1 MYTALMKNH
10 AGTSASTTLI
20 LALRRWTEFM
30 DIGTIAML
38 IIIAIIII
46 SICIIGII
54 AWGTYRDSEGNDV
67 QIVIPL
73 KDMKSIYRSTINSFN
88 PAMYVFFYA
97 GWLHITL
104 KQSGIFNS
112 KKYIACIRCR
122 VWEVIPYLFWRV
134 YINFNHSEVK
144 RDKVLADLI
153 KILNDEKIYHQEE
166 ARKNISQAEKILD
179 NLKLQTE
186 PTIKKLKHDVSVDMH
201 TSQLHLK

>member
-1 MYTALMKNH
+1 M
-10 AGTSASTTLI
+10 GI
-20 LALRRWTEFM
+20 R
-30 DIGTIAML
+30 TIVVL
-38 IIIAIIII
+38 IIITVIIVC
-46 SICIIGII
+46 ICIINII
-54 AWGTYRDSEGNDV
+54 AWGTYRDNDGNDV

-104 KQSGIFNS
+104 KQAGIFNS
-112 KKYIACIRCR
+112 KKYIACMRCR
-122 VWEVIPYLFWRV
+122 VWEVIPYILWRF

-144 RDKVLADLI
+144 KDKVLADLI

-179 NLKLQTE
+179 NIKTQTN
-186 PTIKKLKHDVSVDMH
+186 PTIES
-201 TSQLHLK
+201 

>member
-1 MYTALMKNH
+1 
-10 AGTSASTTLI
+10 
-20 LALRRWTEFM
+20 M

-54 AWGTYRDSEGNDV
+54 AWGTYRDNEANDV

-73 KDMKSIYRSTINSFN
+73 KDMRSIYKSTINSFN

-104 KQSGIFNS
+104 KQAGIFNS
-112 KKYIACIRCR
+112 KKYIACMRCR
-122 VWEVIPYLFWRV
+122 VWEVIPFLLWRF
-134 YINFNHSEVK
+134 YIHFNHSEVK

-153 KILNDEKIYHQEE
+153 RILNDEKEYHQEQ
-166 ARKNISQAEKILD
+166 AKKNISQAEKILD

-186 PTIKKLKHDVSVDMH
+186 PTVEKLKQNVSIDMH
-201 TSQLHLK
+201 TSQLHFK

>member
-1 MYTALMKNH
+1 
-10 AGTSASTTLI
+10 
-20 LALRRWTEFM
+20 M
-30 DIGTIAML
+30 DIEVYAVL
-38 IIIAIIII
+38 IIIALIILG
-46 SICIIGII
+46 ICIIGII
-54 AWGTYRDSEGNDV
+54 AWGTYRDNEGNNV
-67 QIVIPL
+67 QIIIPL

-112 KKYIACIRCR
+112 KKYLACIRCR
-122 VWEVIPYLFWRV
+122 VWEVIPFLLWRV
-134 YINFNHSEVK
+134 YIHFNHSEVK
-144 RDKVLADLI
+144 KDKVLADLI
-153 KILNDEKIYHQEE
+153 KILNDEKVYHQEE

-179 NLKLQTE
+179 SLKLQTE

>member
-1 MYTALMKNH
+1 MNCKM
-10 AGTSASTTLI
+10 
-20 LALRRWTEFM
+20 
-30 DIGTIAML
+30 
-38 IIIAIIII
+38 IAIPVILSLVILI
-46 SICIIGII
+46 VLIVAII
-54 AWGTYRDSEGNDV
+54 AWGTYRDNDGNDV

-104 KQSGIFNS
+104 KQAGIFNS

-122 VWEVIPYLFWRV
+122 VWEVIPYVLWRF

-144 RDKVLADLI
+144 KDKVLADLI

-179 NLKLQTE
+179 NLKMQTD
-186 PTIKKLKHDVSVDMH
+186 PTVEKLKHNVSTDMH

>member
-1 MYTALMKNH
+1 MN
-10 AGTSASTTLI
+10 
-20 LALRRWTEFM
+20 
-30 DIGTIAML
+30 IGTIAVL
-38 IIIAIIII
+38 IIIAVIMIC
-46 SICIIGII
+46 ICIISII
-54 AWGTYRDSEGNDV
+54 AWGTYRDNEGSDV

-104 KQSGIFNS
+104 KQISITSNR
-112 KKYIACIRCR
+112 KYIACMRCR
-122 VWEVIPYLFWRV
+122 VWEVIPYILWRF

-144 RDKVLADLI
+144 KDKVLADLI

-179 NLKLQTE
+179 NIKAQTN
-186 PTIKKLKHDVSVDMH
+186 PTIES
-201 TSQLHLK
+201 